1 MKRATAF
8 VLLLIAGGSPAAG
21 VPQDKAACEVAA
33 ANLFRA
39 QSWLPPPPPPLPPPA
54 PKVPPL
60 PFVYLGQIDEGDRI
74 AVFLGHQQRTLIV
87 RSGDTIDG
95 SYRVESVTPTGATF
109 LYLPLGE
116 LQQLILRSK
125 P

>member
-1 MKRATAF
+1 VNRATP
-8 VLLLIAGGSPAAG
+8 VILMLIAGAGMAAAA
-21 VPQDKAACEVAA
+21 PQEKANCQVAA
-33 ANLFRA
+33 ANVFRA
-39 QSWLPPPPPPLPPPA
+39 QSWLPPPPPPPPPPA
-54 PKVPPL
+54 PKAPPL
-60 PFVYLGQIDEGDRI
+60 PFVYLGQIDEAGRI
-74 AVFLGHQQRTLIV
+74 AVFLGQQQRTLIV

-95 SYRVESVTPTGATF
+95 TYRIESVTPTGATF